1 MVRFEQLDVSEI
13 WLNITINLVLFY
25 SDTVPLTS
33 RRESYN

>member
-1 MVRFEQLDVSEI
+1 MVRFEQLDVSEV

-25 SDTVPLTS
+25 SDIVPLTS